1 MGKTLKPPTSSLP
14 DCVETTRSASLSIEE
29 YKAVISWSVKLSSGR
44 ATESDY
50 EQFKLWRAADPA
62 NEAAWQKLQALE
74 ANVMAMPTSAKSVV
88 VETLDAAAKARST
101 RLGRRKTVKMLS
113 LGILGITTSAYL
125 LNNIGPWNFVASYD
139 TKIGKKIRMQLAD
152 GTKLLLNTNTKIE
165 VHYSLLKREILL
177 NAGEIYIETGQDSSF
192 PIGRRPFLV
201 QTAHAGL
208 KAIGTRFAVEQDTSR
223 TRLHVS
229 EGTVA
234 IHTSDEPVYVYANET
249 YAIFDD
255 RPNPVKT
262 LDATFDPIAWVD
274 GVLVAREMRLDAF
287 VTELTRYESILITCD
302 KSVADLT
309 VSGVFQLNRPDPVD
323 HALMAL
329 VKTLPVRLVQQT
341 PVSITIIKK

>member
-1 MGKTLKPPTSSLP
+1 MSKILKSPPPSLS
-14 DCVETTRSASLSIEE
+14 DCVEKIQPTSLAVEE

-50 EQFKLWRAADPA
+50 EQFKLWRASDPA

-74 ANVMAMPTSAKSVV
+74 ANVVAMPKSAKSVA
-88 VETLDAAAKARST
+88 VEALDAATQARST
-101 RLGRRKTVKMLS
+101 RLGRRKAVKMLS
-113 LGILGITTSAYL
+113 LGILGLTTSAYL
-125 LNNIGPWNFVASYD
+125 LNNIGSWNFVASYD
-139 TKIGKKIRMQLAD
+139 TRIGKKIRIQLAD
-152 GTKLLLNTNTKIE
+152 GTNLLLNTNTQIE
-165 VHYSLLKREILL
+165 VHYSWLKREILF
-177 NAGEIYIETGQDSSF
+177 NTGEIYIETGQDRSF
-192 PIGRRPFLV
+192 PIGRRPFWV

-234 IHTSDEPVYVYANET
+234 IHTSDEPVYAYANET

-255 RPNPVKT
+255 KPKPVKT
-262 LDATFDPIAWVD
+262 LDATFDPVAWVD

-302 KSVADLT
+302 KSVADLR
-309 VSGVFQLNRPDPVD
+309 VSGVFQLNRPDPVN

-329 VKTLPVRLVQQT
+329 VKTLPVQLVQQT
-341 PVSITIIKK
+341 PVGITIIKK